1 MGAVLLAKKT
11 GAPILPFTVNAKRF
25 YTAPSWDAF
34 QVPYPFTRA
43 RVLIAPP
50 IHVPPD
56 ADEAELSAKRDE
68 LQRALDALND

>member
-11 GAPILPFTVNAKRF
+11 GAPVLPFSVNAER
-25 YTAPSWDAF
+25 YYAAPSWDAF

-56 ADEAELSAKRDE
+56 ADEAELFAKRAE
-68 LQRALDALND
+68 LQRALDALAD